1 MALTQAKEQHVKN
14 PRLAMLHNAATR
26 LRIDSIRATWEA
38 GSGHMTSS
46 CSAADIVATLFF
58 GVMRYDPKNPRQLGN
73 DRFILSKGHASPVL
87 YAVWAEAGLLER
99 AELLKLRKVDSDLEG
114 HPTTRLPF
122 VDMSTGALGQGLSGG
137 IGMAWTAKHLDRADY
152 RTYVLLGDGECAE
165 GAVWEAAQL
174 GRHYR
179 LDNLC
184 AIVDVNRLG
193 QSDPTMLEH
202 DMDRY
207 KHQWEGFGW
216 HAIVVD
222 GHDLQALTDAFTE
235 AGETK
240 GRPTVVLAKTIKGKG
255 VPEVEDKPGWH
266 GKPPKSED
274 MARQA
279 IERLQGELIPDA
291 PGPMFRPPT
300 SVLSK
305 REEGRP
311 MLPPTY
317 TKGDQVATR
326 TAFGDALVALGTV
339 NQSLVGLDGDV
350 KDSTRMQKFADH
362 FPERFLECYIAE
374 QNMVGAAVGIQSLG
388 RLPFV
393 ATFACFLTRAH
404 DFIRMASISNAD
416 IKFMGSHVGVSI
428 GEDGPSQMGLED
440 IAMMAAQPNMVVLYP
455 ADAVATHWLVNAAAG
470 HQGMVYIRT
479 NRPETPVIYDNKERF
494 PIGGSKVLRRSD
506 SDRITIVTAGMT
518 LLEALKASD
527 QLQET
532 GIPARVIDLYSIKP
546 IDRRTLIDAARHTHG
561 RILTV
566 EEHYEHGGLGDA
578 VLAAVAEE
586 GARVRKLAV
595 REIPRSG
602 KPAELLNR
610 YGIGANAIIS
620 AAEQMLA

>member
-1 MALTQAKEQHVKN
+1 MALTQAKGQEVQN
-14 PRLAMLHNAATR
+14 PQLAMLHNVATR

-46 CSAADIVATLFF
+46 CSAADIVAALFF
-58 GVMRYDPKNPRQLGN
+58 GVMRYDPKNPRLSGN

-87 YAVWAEAGLLER
+87 YAAWAEAGFIDR
-99 AELLKLRKVDSDLEG
+99 AELLKLRKIDSDLEG

-137 IGMAWTAKHLDRADY
+137 IGMAWTAKFLDRADY
-152 RTYVLLGDGECAE
+152 RTYVLLGDGECTE
-165 GAVWEAAQL
+165 GGVWEAAQL
-174 GRHYR
+174 GCHYR

-184 AIVDVNRLG
+184 TVVDVNRQG
-193 QSDPTMLEH
+193 QSGPTMLEH
-202 DMDRY
+202 DMDGY
-207 KHQWEGFGW
+207 KRQWEGFGW

-222 GHDLQALTDAFTE
+222 GHDLQALLDAFTE

-255 VPEVEDKPGWH
+255 IPEVEDKPGWH

-279 IERLQGELIPDA
+279 IEHLEAELIPDA
-291 PGPMFRPPT
+291 PGPAFRAPT
-300 SVLSK
+300 SVPRT
-305 REEGRP
+305 REDGRP

-317 TKGDQVATR
+317 TKGDNVATR
-326 TAFGDALVALGTV
+326 TAFGDAMVALGTV
-339 NQSLVGLDGDV
+339 NPSLVGLDGDV
-350 KDSTRMQKFADH
+350 KDSTRMQKFADQ

-404 DFIRMASISNAD
+404 DFIRMAAISKAN
-416 IKFMGSHVGVSI
+416 ITFMGSHVGVSI

-440 IAMMAAQPNMVVLYP
+440 IAMMAAQPNTVVLYP

-470 HQGMVYIRT
+470 YQGIAYIRT
-479 NRPETPVIYDNKERF
+479 NRPNSPVLYDSEERF
-494 PIGGSKVLRRSD
+494 PIGGSKVLRHSD
-506 SDRITIVTAGMT
+506 DDRITIVAAGMT
-518 LLEALKASD
+518 LLEALKAYDS
-527 QLQET
+527 LQKA

-546 IDRRTLIDAARHTHG
+546 IDRPTLIDAARYTQG

-595 REIPRSG
+595 RDIPRSG
-602 KPAELLNR
+602 KPDELLDR
-610 YGIGANAIIS
+610 YGISADAIVT
-620 AAEQMLA
+620 AAKQMVG